1 MNNIYFSR
9 LFERFHKI
17 EFKNEKDA
25 IRYRQVLDYNL
36 DKEFLELKWTIFL
49 NLIKFKIK
57 FKLNDKKELLLRS

>member
-1 MNNIYFSR
+1 MDISFSR

-25 IRYRQVLDYNL
+25 IRYRQVLGYNL
-36 DKEFLELKWTIFL
+36 DKEFLELKWTWFL

-57 FKLNDKKELLLRS
+57 YKFYANEELLLRS

>member
-1 MNNIYFSR
+1 MDISFSR
-9 LFERFHKI
+9 LFERFYKI

-25 IRYRQVLDYNL
+25 IRYRQVLGYNL

-57 FKLNDKKELLLRS
+57 YKFYANEELLLKS